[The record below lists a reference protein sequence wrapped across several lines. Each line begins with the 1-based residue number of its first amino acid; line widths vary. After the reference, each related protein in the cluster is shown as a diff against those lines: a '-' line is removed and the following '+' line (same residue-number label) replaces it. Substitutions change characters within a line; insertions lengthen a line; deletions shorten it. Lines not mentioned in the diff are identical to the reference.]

1 MAEQKK
7 LVTVDDELYYPA
19 EEFER
24 NIELVIRM
32 VRGANV
38 ASIVSLFLSI
48 SALILS
54 VLL

>member
-1 MAEQKK
+1 MDEQKK

-24 NIELVIRM
+24 NIELAMRM
-32 VRGANV
+32 VHVAN
-38 ASIVSLFLSI
+38 ATSIVSLFLSI
-48 SALILS
+48 LAIILS